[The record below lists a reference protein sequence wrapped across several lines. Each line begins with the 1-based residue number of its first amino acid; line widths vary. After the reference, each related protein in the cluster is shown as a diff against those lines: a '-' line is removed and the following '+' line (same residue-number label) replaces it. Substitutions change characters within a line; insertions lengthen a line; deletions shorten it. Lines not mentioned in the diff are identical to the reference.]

1 MEPGPSPGDSPG
13 NSGSRQ
19 TGTAGNGAEEAYSHQ
34 SWKKKFFFYV
44 GKRKRNLFLTQYLKV
59 GVKVKVNVLGLFW

>member
-34 SWKKKFFFYV
+34 SWKKKLFFLC
-44 GKRKRNLFLTQYLKV
+44 GKAKKESFFNS
-59 GVKVKVNVLGLFW
+59 VLEGRGESEG